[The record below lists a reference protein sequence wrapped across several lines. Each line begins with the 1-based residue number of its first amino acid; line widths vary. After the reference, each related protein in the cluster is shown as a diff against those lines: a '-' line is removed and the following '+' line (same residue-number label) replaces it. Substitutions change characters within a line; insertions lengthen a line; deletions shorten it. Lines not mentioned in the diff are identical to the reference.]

1 MKTLFTLVILILCIN
16 SSFSQTTE
24 IITVKAGQNISDVYK
39 EIYRYPQF
47 TAGRVYFMNGDVSA
61 AKLNYNLISQVML
74 FTTNIGDTLAID
86 NESTIKYIT
95 IANDTFYYD
104 EGYVELVENYS
115 HVKLAV
121 RQKIK
126 FSDKKK
132 TGAFGMPTSTV
143 KTESD
148 DTFLGD
154 RRYNFTIAEDLIFK
168 KETEFYLNDD
178 SNHFLTISKKNLLK
192 LYPKRKDNIE
202 NFLKENNIN
211 LREEKD
217 IKRLV
222 QYLNQSS

>member
-1 MKTLFTLVILILCIN
+1 MAILICWGR
-16 SSFSQTTE
+16 SFSQTTE

-47 TAGRVYFMNGDVSA
+47 TSGRVYFMNGDVSA
-61 AKLNYNLISQVML
+61 AKLNYNLISQAML
-74 FTTNIGDTLAID
+74 FTNNTGDTLAID

-95 IANDTFYYD
+95 IEKDTFYYD
-104 EGYVELVENYS
+104 EGYLELLGNYS
-115 HVKLAV
+115 NVKLAV

-132 TGAFGMPTSTV
+132 TGAFGMPTSTL

-168 KETEFYLNDD
+168 KETEYYLNGAD
-178 SNHFLTISKKNLLK
+178 NHFLAISKKNLLK
-192 LYPKRKDNIE
+192 LYPKKKDNIE

-211 LREEKD
+211 LQQEKD
-217 IKRLV
+217 IKLLV